1 MSCCVCGVYVF
12 FSSVKILI
20 DGSIITQ
27 YVKRI
32 MNLLIQFFKINETFK
47 IICYVTD
54 KQ

>member
-1 MSCCVCGVYVF
+1 MCVCVRVF

-27 YVKRI
+27 YIKRI
-32 MNLLIQFFKINETFK
+32 MNLLIQLLKINETFK
-47 IICYVTD
+47 IICYDTD